1 MTEGSSS
8 SSKELGRVVVGIA
21 EDVMGEPYTIAP
33 YDDAFAFTG
42 PGHIDRVR

>member
-1 MTEGSSS
+1 LMRECFTG
-8 SSKELGRVVVGIA
+8 
-21 EDVMGEPYTIAP
+21 AP